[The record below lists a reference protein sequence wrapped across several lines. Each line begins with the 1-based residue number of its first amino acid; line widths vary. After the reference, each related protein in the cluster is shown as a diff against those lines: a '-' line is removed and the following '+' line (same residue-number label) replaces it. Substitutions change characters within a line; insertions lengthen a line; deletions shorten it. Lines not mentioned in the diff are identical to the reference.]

1 MASVEILTSSVGHLH
16 VLKVY
21 DARPTKGQLN
31 SNWVLALIF
40 ASDAVAAVETQLEI
54 YNANDVKT
62 YF

>member
-16 VLKVY
+16 GWEVY
-21 DARPTKGQLN
+21 DARPTKAQLK
-31 SNWVLALIF
+31 SNWVLVLVF
-40 ASDAVAAVETQLEI
+40 AFDAVAAVETRLEI